1 MIFDQMEL
9 LALAGALLVAG
20 MAGGFVA
27 GLLGVG
33 GGIVIVPVLYYLLG
47 LFGID
52 ENVRMHVATGS
63 SLATIIPTSFSS
75 IRSHGRKGAIDWP
88 LVKRWMPWMVGGV
101 VCGSLLSGIASGD
114 ALALVFA
121 AVALPVALQF
131 IVVGD
136 KGGDDRAEPHAVTPY
151 APAFLTGG
159 LSTMMGI
166 GGGTIGVP
174 ILTYAGNSIH
184 RSVGTASVFG
194 AIISIP
200 GTIGAIVAG
209 WGAEGLPPYS
219 LGYVNL
225 LGLALIAPAS
235 FLAAPYGAR
244 AAHAMNRKWLRLAFA
259 AFLFATALRMILNA
273 ID

>member
-1 MIFDQMEL
+1 MILDQMEL
-9 LALAGALLVAG
+9 IALAAALLVAG

-52 ENVRMHVATGS
+52 ENVRMHIATGT

-75 IRSHGRKGAIDWP
+75 IRSHNRKGAIDWE
-88 LVKRWMPWMVGGV
+88 LIKRWMPWMILGV
-101 VCGSLLSGIASGD
+101 CSGSLLSGIASGD
-114 ALALVFA
+114 ALSLVFA
-121 AVALPVALQF
+121 AVALPIALQF
-131 IVVGD
+131 VLVKD
-136 KGGDDRAEPHAVTPY
+136 KADPADSDTKPIRPY

-200 GTIGAIVAG
+200 GTLGAIIAG

-225 LGLALIAPAS
+225 LGLALIAPTS
-235 FLAAPYGAR
+235 FLLAPFGAR

-259 AFLFATALRMILNA
+259 AFLFATAVRMILNA

>member
-1 MIFDQMEL
+1 MILDQMEL
-9 LALAGALLVAG
+9 FALAGALLVAG

-33 GGIVIVPVLYYLLG
+33 GGIIIVPVLYYLLG

-52 ENVRMHVATGS
+52 ENVRMHIATGT

-75 IRSHGRKGAIDWP
+75 IRSHNRKGAIDWT
-88 LVKRWMPWMVGGV
+88 LVKRWMPWMVVGV
-101 VCGSLLSGIASGD
+101 CAGSLLSGLASGD
-114 ALALVFA
+114 TLSLVFA
-121 AVALPVALQF
+121 AVALPIALQF
-131 IVVGD
+131 MILKD
-136 KGGDDRAEPHAVTPY
+136 KADPVDSEPHPIRPY
-151 APAFLTGG
+151 VPAFLTGG

-174 ILTYAGNSIH
+174 VLTYVGNGIH

-200 GTIGAIVAG
+200 GTLGAIIAG

-225 LGLALIAPAS
+225 LGLALIAPTS
-235 FLAAPYGAR
+235 FLLAPLGAR

-259 AFLFATALRMILNA
+259 AFLLATAIRMILNA